1 MFHPLLMATYLMAL
15 FAWYFPSALY
25 PVKAES
31 HGSFVLFVAFLTFV
45 LPCINLFFF
54 RQLGVIRSLIMQ
66 QRKERIMPFLFIALL
81 YIATTALLYYK
92 SRIGITD
99 NVFRLFLVID
109 VLVVTALVI
118 TVFYKA
124 SIHSL
129 AACGML
135 GILLPMN
142 KAVED
147 GSLLYPLL
155 GVMLLT
161 GLVLSARLQLQ
172 AHTPRQVLVGATA
185 GFAASF
191 ITMVLLF

>member
-1 MFHPLLMATYLMAL
+1 
-15 FAWYFPSALY
+15 
-25 PVKAES
+25 
-31 HGSFVLFVAFLTFV
+31 
-45 LPCINLFFF
+45 
-54 RQLGVIRSLIMQ
+54 
-66 QRKERIMPFLFIALL
+66 
-81 YIATTALLYYK
+81 
-92 SRIGITD
+92 
-99 NVFRLFLVID
+99 
-109 VLVVTALVI
+109 VI